1 MRAIQNFFDRHINIR
16 IALQLLLDISPTLL
30 LCWAV
35 IALGIS
41 GNGQVEWSAR
51 LFDVSMAAFVCLTVP
66 LFILSVILG
75 KDLVEFEIYP
85 VLARLS
91 LALRWISVLPML
103 LAGALDI
110 IIIAVILD
118 INYFTGFLD
127 KYGIHLNFVLAW
139 FL

>member
-1 MRAIQNFFDRHINIR
+1 MCSSD
-16 IALQLLLDISPTLL
+16 L

-51 LFDVSMAAFVCLTVP
+51 LFDVSMAAFACLTVP

-85 VLARLS
+85 VLAKLS
-91 LALRWISVLPML
+91 LALRWIGVLPML

-127 KYGIHLNFVLAW
+127 KYGIYFNFVLAW